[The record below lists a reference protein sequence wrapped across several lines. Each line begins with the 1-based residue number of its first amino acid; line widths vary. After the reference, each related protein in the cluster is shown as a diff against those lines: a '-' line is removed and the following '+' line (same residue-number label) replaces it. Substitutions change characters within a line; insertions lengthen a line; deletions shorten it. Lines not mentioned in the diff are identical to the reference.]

1 MENTDTTF
9 ITSYKLSMTGQLE
22 PCPHN
27 NEDGSVYKP
36 GEFDDLVPIGRR
48 YGVRSTLAAPAR
60 EPAREPA
67 RMSDRT
73 HDIGS
78 TVPRRIC
85 DRRSSSSRTST
96 SASRTPSMCSWC
108 RSSS

>member
-1 MENTDTTF
+1 MRSLRIYRERLCNCHHQSFQLNATRRRPMENTDTTF

-27 NEDGSVYKP
+27 DEDGSVYGP

-60 EPAREPA
+60 EP
-67 RMSDRT
+67 
-73 HDIGS
+73 G
-78 TVPRRIC
+78 
-85 DRRSSSSRTST
+85 
-96 SASRTPSMCSWC
+96 
-108 RSSS
+108 